1 MARSYCITNR
11 GEIQRH
17 IAASASTDGSL
28 ASSFSFDIELLVDF
42 EDHLCHFDCLASKQ
56 TRQFKLETISKSIR
70 LATLTQT
77 FSTYAEWTKN
87 ISELSQ
93 IKYESQRLISYLM
106 NLLTEVSRIQE
117 VLTCFLETK
126 FLALKTDLSIN
137 DKLRVDILRNLIISW
152 FDDKDTQNDLLET
165 LSKS

>member
-1 MARSYCITNR
+1 MARNYFITNR

-77 FSTYAEWTKN
+77 FSTYAE
-87 ISELSQ
+87 
-93 IKYESQRLISYLM
+93 
-106 NLLTEVSRIQE
+106 
-117 VLTCFLETK
+117 
-126 FLALKTDLSIN
+126 
-137 DKLRVDILRNLIISW
+137 
-152 FDDKDTQNDLLET
+152 
-165 LSKS
+165 